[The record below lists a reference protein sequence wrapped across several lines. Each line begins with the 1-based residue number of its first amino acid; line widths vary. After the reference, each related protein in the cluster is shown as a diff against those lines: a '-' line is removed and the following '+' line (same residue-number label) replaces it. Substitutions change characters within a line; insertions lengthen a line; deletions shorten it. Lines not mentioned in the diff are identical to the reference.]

1 MVPGWPGHAEI
12 RNEIIDLSKPDA
24 ICDPLP
30 NFPIDIAY
38 AVGGK
43 HENLNK
49 QLIYKNVNNF
59 F

>member
-1 MVPGWPGHAEI
+1 MIGKLLITTGMVPGWPGHPEI
-12 RNEIIDLSKPDA
+12 CNEIIDLSKPEA

-43 HENLNK
+43 HRK
-49 QLIYKNVNNF
+49 
-59 F
+59 